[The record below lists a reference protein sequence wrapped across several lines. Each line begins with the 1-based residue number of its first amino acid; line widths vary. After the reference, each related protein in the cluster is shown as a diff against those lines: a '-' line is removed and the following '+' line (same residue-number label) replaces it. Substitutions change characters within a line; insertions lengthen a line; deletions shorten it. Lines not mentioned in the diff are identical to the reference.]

1 MTEDWQIDWQIDMT
15 LDDEPEVVYPDSRR
29 GRAGDRRIADG
40 ARVQRSPAGARRP
53 VRPPGRRPRGRQLLC
68 LLQESRSSERTWLD
82 CFVAF
87 GVDRDAIRSRGCYYT
102 WQTGKAPDF
111 VLEVRTAKE
120 IPGVGRGYARH
131 LYSALGISEYWTFD
145 ILAAARDNRGLY
157 GNRLVDGGYEE
168 IALAIGADGGV
179 RGHSPTLGIDLV
191 QENGHLRLR
200 DPGAGGCVLNLAEE
214 RAARLALE
222 AENRRLRERLQRDE
236 GAGRPSHSN

>member
-15 LDDEPEVVYPDSRR
+15 LDDEPEVVYPDS
-29 GRAGDRRIADG
+29 DADVPEIDG
-40 ARVQRSPAGARRP
+40 LRMEPAYSEVQQALVAWF
-53 VRPPGRRPRGRQLLC
+53 GRRADILVAGNCFIYYKNHGCP
-68 LLQESRSSERTWLD
+68 ERTWLD

-111 VLEVRTAKE
+111 VLEIRTAMRA
-120 IPGVGRGYARH
+120 PGDDRRLTRH

-145 ILAAARDNRGLY
+145 VLAAARNDRGLC
-157 GNRLVDGGYEE
+157 GDRLVDGGYEE
-168 IALAIGADGGV
+168 IALAICADGGV

>member
-15 LDDEPEVVYPDSRR
+15 LDDEPEVVYPDSDGDVPEIDGLRMEPTYSEVQQALVAR
-29 GRAGDRRIADG
+29 FGHRADVLVAGNCFVYYKNHGR
-40 ARVQRSPAGARRP
+40 P
-53 VRPPGRRPRGRQLLC
+53 
-68 LLQESRSSERTWLD
+68 ERTWLD

-102 WQTGKAPDF
+102 WKTGKAPDF
-111 VLEVRTAKE
+111 VLEIRTTTRA
-120 IPGVGRGYARH
+120 PGVGRGYARH
-131 LYSALGISEYWTFD
+131 LYSALGIFEYWTFD
-145 ILAAARDNRGLY
+145 VVAAARKDRGLY
-157 GNRLVDGGYEE
+157 GDRLVDGGYEE
-168 IALAIGADGGV
+168 IALVVGADGGV
-179 RGHSPTLGIDLV
+179 RGHSPTLGIDLA

-222 AENRRLRERLQRDE
+222 AENRQLRERLRRDE